1 MTGVIQG
8 LILNFKLYLLTHFNG
23 ACSSR
28 IEFMLSKNELMENSH
43 LFGQA
48 GKRQTSLYQNS

>member
-8 LILNFKLYLLTHFNG
+8 LILKFKLYLLTHLNG
-23 ACSSR
+23 ACLSR
-28 IEFMLSKNELMENSH
+28 IEFMLSKNELMGNSH
-43 LFGQA
+43 LLGQA